1 MATTHTL
8 LTPRFPHPPR
18 PKTAKPGHPR
28 PTFVFSLLKNPLR
41 VKPALS
47 KAKRTTH
54 WRQHARTAK
63 KPRFPRFRPKFPQRQ
78 KPRLSNSL
86 LRGCS
91 CFPFMDRKKLLRT
104 RVLCSRFINTFSFWQ
119 IWTDFFAPRRTD
131 KQTHKHTNTQTNR
144 QTHTQTD
151 IQTLV
156 FRVFSAPDFF
166 FFGKYLS
173 IPKSKYIFG
182 KARPGAINP
191 AFQKKKWTKIRRV
204 FGAKILEKKKT
215 RLCPPSFLWNFL

>member
-18 PKTAKPGHPR
+18 PKTAKPGRPR

-54 WRQHARTAK
+54 CRQHARTAK

-78 KPRLSNSL
+78 NPRLSNLL

-131 KQTHKHTNTQTNR
+131 KQTHKQTNTHTNGHTNSR
-144 QTHTQTD
+144 
-151 IQTLV
+151 
-156 FRVFSAPDFF
+156 FSRFFGTRFF
-166 FFGKYLS
+166 FFWKIFVHSEIKIYLW
-173 IPKSKYIFG
+173 KG
-182 KARPGAINP
+182 TPGGYQSRISEKKMDKNSSSFWGQD
-191 AFQKKKWTKIRRV
+191 FQKKKKHDYAPLHF
-204 FGAKILEKKKT
+204 FGIFFKEL
-215 RLCPPSFLWNFL
+215 